1 MTTPVPST
9 SQTSAPTLGLSKDDR
24 KETASRPELI
34 PASSIARAKT
44 SSVASSVTSP
54 LVIMFSATG
63 AVKHSTAEVATIS
76 ATAASGD
83 TGIVGGICS
92 DLKVRSWFF
101 SGRIARILRLRACAA
116 PLGLQPASAL
126 VPTTTTTKSKPQ
138 STPLPEVQAA
148 AVAQQT
154 ESQAATPAIA
164 QSPQETDST
173 PASGVAQ
180 ADSQAATPATPAES
194 QDTQQADSQ
203 AADNAEQVDSQA
215 AASPAVAA
223 AATTAPV
230 IVQGQTVPA
239 NGSPITVNSKA
250 IRLSSGSIYVDSS
263 AAPIPQAQVS
273 QSNIQPIVAGTFT
286 LHPAAANAVAQ
297 ATPSS
302 VVVGDLT
309 FSAPQSEP
317 SVESNT
323 EAYQAQAQPV
333 VVGGKT
339 YALAVPTSQ
348 SENLQA
354 AGSTPE
360 EGVSEPS
367 ISQEQSGDAINNDH
381 TEPDESTPQ
390 AAQADS
396 TPIVIGGMTYTPVP
410 ASPTSLLQS
419 AAVFSFGGT
428 ALTQGGKAVMV
439 SGTLMSLGISAF
451 VVGTSSIPLSTPA
464 STTSL
469 LAIGSQTL
477 TALAGSEGGFEIDHS
492 TLLPGSSGIAI
503 SGTTYSINGADS
515 LVVGTSTIAL
525 ATVGSSDKSNS
536 VLTAGGE
543 TFTPLGSTAVVV
555 DGTTLS
561 IGGSAITENGTRVS
575 LASNGLLVGSSTF
588 AYATP
593 VVNSATVSTT
603 SGTTLSTGI
612 LPSTGAASTAI
623 PSATGGV
630 RTGSEAKK
638 GASAKMTAPRVVE
651 VWLVV
656 SMSLIM
662 IIGTL

>member
-1 MTTPVPST
+1 MLSSLHSPVAVTTPVPST
-9 SQTSAPTLGLSKDDR
+9 SQTSAPTLSLSKDDR
-24 KETASRPELI
+24 KETASRPALI
-34 PASSIARAKT
+34 PASSIAPAKT

-83 TGIVGGICS
+83 TGIVGGTCS

-101 SGRIARILRLRACAA
+101 SGRIARILRLRNCAA

-138 STPLPEVQAA
+138 STPLPEV
-148 AVAQQT
+148 
-154 ESQAATPAIA
+154 QAATPAIA

-203 AADNAEQVDSQA
+203 AAENAEQVDSQA

-250 IRLSSGSIYVDSS
+250 VRLSSGSIYVDSS

-348 SENLQA
+348 SEKSQA
-354 AGSTPE
+354 AGTTPE

-439 SGTLMSLGISAF
+439 SGTLMSLGKSAF
-451 VVGTSSIPLSTPA
+451 VIGTSSIPLSTPA

-477 TALAGSEGGFEIDHS
+477 TALAGSEAGFEIDHS

-612 LPSTGAASTAI
+612 LPSTGAASTAT
-623 PSATGGV
+623 PSATGGIK
-630 RTGSEAKK
+630 TGSEAKK
-638 GASAKMTAPRVVE
+638 GASAKVITPRRVE
-651 VWLVV
+651 VWLGV
-656 SMSLIM
+656 SISLLM